1 MSLLHLGLS
10 RTRSLDFWRRFFL
23 LNVGLMC
30 YGLAIAL
37 MLHAG
42 IGLDPW
48 SVFHVGLSKLSGLT
62 YGEVS
67 VLVGAAILGLS
78 YLLFRSVPG
87 LGTILNML
95 LIGPWVDFYNAKP
108 WLPTAH
114 GYLWGIPQFMVG
126 VMLLGMASGLYIS
139 VRFGAGPRDGFVL
152 GLAKK
157 LGLSIRVA
165 RGGLEL
171 SVLIAGYFLGGPP
184 GLGTVLFAVTV
195 GVFMQFFLRLFG
207 YRQPADITPSPQV
220 AD

>member
-1 MSLLHLGLS
+1 MSLIRLGLT
-10 RTRSLDFWRRFFL
+10 RTRSLDFWKRFFL

-78 YLLFRSVPG
+78 YLLFRSIPG
-87 LGTILNML
+87 LGTICNML

-114 GYLWGIPQFMVG
+114 GLAWGTGQFMVG
-126 VMLLGMASGLYIS
+126 VVLLGMASGLYIS

-152 GLAKK
+152 GIAKT
-157 LGLSIRVA
+157 LRLSIRVS

-171 SVLIAGYFLGGPP
+171 SVLIVGFLLGGPP
-184 GLGTVLFAVTV
+184 GLGTVLFALTV
-195 GVFMQFFLRLFG
+195 GIFMQFFLRLFG
-207 YRQPADITPSPQV
+207 YHQPVETAASPQA